1 MLEVIIILMEVII
14 IFAEMIKNF
23 VEVVKNFVEMVINLS
38 EMVRRV
44 AGRIWGIIGM
54 VVGMATVKDR
64 TLGTASS
71 VGSIDGVVVVATAA
85 YTLLIYISGRVC
97 SAGRSINTM
106 ARRSSMLGGRGRVMG
121 RRINIMLGS
130 VSMLGGRDSTEGGRD
145 SMEGANAQTL
155 VVRVSSAVGSVRT
168 KTIKKGSTE
177 VLPLDVLLI

>member
-1 MLEVIIILMEVII
+1 MVIILMEVIKNFVDVVIILMEVII
-14 IFAEMIKNF
+14 NFVEVIKNF
-23 VEVVKNFVEMVINLS
+23 VEVVINLS

-71 VGSIDGVVVVATAA
+71 VGSIDGVVVVATAD
-85 YTLLIYISGRVC
+85 YTLLLYISGRVC

-106 ARRSSMLGGRGRVMG
+106 ARRSSMLGGRGCVMG
-121 RRINIMLGS
+121 RRINIMLGR
-130 VSMLGGRDSTEGGRD
+130 GSTEDGRGN
-145 SMEGANAQTL
+145 MEGVNAQTA
-155 VVRVSSAVGSVRT
+155 VRRDSSKVGSART
-168 KTIKKGSTE
+168 RAIKKGSTE